1 MLLRLILI
9 FLTLTHLQGLQAKK
23 RIIAEQR
30 IIGGH
35 TPDGSVSWVVY
46 LFRNGSFLSPEG
58 TGAIIS
64 PYHILTSS
72 RNMVDSDTNQ
82 TIVGT
87 YVSFQ

>member
-1 MLLRLILI
+1 MLLRLILT
-9 FLTLTHLQGLQAKK
+9 FLTLTHLQAEK

>member
-1 MLLRLILI
+1 MLFRLILI
-9 FLTLTHLQGLQAKK
+9 FSTLTHLQATK

>member
-1 MLLRLILI
+1 MLFRLILI
-9 FLTLTHLQGLQAKK
+9 FSTLTHLQATK

-72 RNMVDSDTNQ
+72 RNMVDKDTNQ